1 MTQLVTT
8 QETQKPLWR
17 RLGGWGLILALV
29 AIVLAEGLTRSDM
42 LAGVERFYGDL
53 WYRLAGQRAPLDKV
67 ALVKLDEATL
77 AEYPEEP
84 LVFWGPR
91 YAQAAA
97 MLREAGAAVIGFDM
111 LFSASPEQWLAKLG
125 GLKADAA
132 RDFDQPFRRELASGK
147 VVVAGMQTAQET
159 LLPAA
164 DYLVAMPDFDAE
176 RFVGAADLLPDSD
189 GTLRNF
195 YPAPLLERV
204 PKEVPLGDNKDD
216 VRLLSLPFLL
226 AVHASQQSAAADS
239 WQFGQRTFHL
249 TDRIALAYAGPPG
262 SVTSLSLRELLKPD
276 ALSNPRVQ
284 ALRGKVVIIGASYGG
299 MNDVHLT
306 PYGRG
311 LFDAPLMLGAEI
323 QAQTV
328 DALLSGRFVDELPAV
343 WRILLTALFV
353 LPAALLWWRKRP
365 LAGLVILLL
374 PLGVAT
380 LAGYLGFAVHFLV
393 PVGHFQAAAFLAYS
407 GIYGWR
413 FTHGEQ
419 ERDRLRGIFSRYL
432 EPKVVEALLNSEQL
446 PQLGG
451 EQLEMTV
458 LFTDIR
464 NFTTISEQLTP
475 QEVVEML
482 NSYFGRACAVLAE
495 EGACIDKFIG
505 DAIMAEFGVPLKTP
519 DHARRALAA
528 AIKLKKVA
536 EEFQQWMHE
545 RFPDRT
551 LPEFGIGIGVHTGHA
566 VVGNIGTAQ
575 RMEYTAIGDSV
586 NLASRLEGMTKTVG
600 CVILASSD
608 TLESAGAGFALGKS
622 STVTVKGRAQAV
634 DVWEILGIE
643 ESGKNA

>member
-8 QETQKPLWR
+8 QDTQKPLWR
-17 RLGGWGLILALV
+17 KLGGWVLILAFAALM
-29 AIVLAEGLTRSDM
+29 LAEGLTRGDM

-67 ALVKLDEATL
+67 ALIKLDEATL
-77 AEYPEEP
+77 ADYPDEP

-97 MLREAGAAVIGFDM
+97 VLREAGAAVIGFDM

-159 LLPAA
+159 LLPAP
-164 DYLVAMPDFDAE
+164 DYLVAMPDFDAA
-176 RFVGAADLLPDSD
+176 RFVGAADLMPDSD

-195 YPAPLLERV
+195 YPSPLVDR
-204 PKEVPLGDNKDD
+204 NKDD
-216 VRLLSLPFLL
+216 LHLLSLPFLL
-226 AVHASQQSAAADS
+226 AVHASQQSAATDS
-239 WQFGQRTFHL
+239 WQFGKRTIHL
-249 TDRIALAYAGPPG
+249 KDRITLAYAGPPG
-262 SVTSLSLRELLKPD
+262 SVNSLSLRELLKPD
-276 ALSNPRVQ
+276 ALKNPRIQ

-299 MNDVHLT
+299 MNDAHLT

-311 LFDAPLMLGAEI
+311 LFEAPLMLGAEI

-328 DALLSGRFVDELPAV
+328 DALLSGRFVDELPAI
-343 WRILLTALFV
+343 WRLPLTALLVF
-353 LPAALLWWRKRP
+353 PAALLWQRKRP
-365 LAGLVILLL
+365 LAGLAILLL
-374 PLGVAT
+374 PLGVAA
-380 LAGYLGFAVHFLV
+380 LAGYVGFGAHLLV
-393 PVGHFQAAAFLAYS
+393 PVGHFQAAAFLAYAA
-407 GIYGWR
+407 IYGWR

-419 ERDRLRGIFSRYL
+419 ERERLRGIFSRYL
-432 EPKVVEALLNSEQL
+432 EPKVVEALLNSEKL

-464 NFTTISEQLTP
+464 NFTTISEQLTA

-519 DHARRALAA
+519 DHARRALLA
-528 AIKLKKVA
+528 AIKLKQVA
-536 EEFQQWMHE
+536 AEFTQWMHE
-545 RFPDRT
+545 RFADRALPD
-551 LPEFGIGIGVHTGHA
+551 FAIGIGVHTGYA

-600 CVILASSD
+600 CVILASRD
-608 TLESAGAGFALGKS
+608 TLESAGAGFTVGKS

>member
-8 QETQKPLWR
+8 HRTQKSLWR
-17 RLGGWGLILALV
+17 RMGGWGLILAIA
-29 AIVLAEGLTRSDM
+29 AIVLAEALTRGDM
-42 LAGVERFYGDL
+42 LAGGERLYGDL
-53 WYRLAGQRAPLDKV
+53 WFRLAGQRAPLERV
-67 ALVKLDEATL
+67 ALIKLDEASL
-77 AEYPEEP
+77 ADYPDEP

-91 YAQAAA
+91 FAKASAV
-97 MLREAGAAVIGFDM
+97 LRQVGASVIGFDI

-125 GLKADAA
+125 GLKASAA
-132 RDFDQPFRRELASGK
+132 RDFDQPFRLELASGK
-147 VVVAGMQTAQET
+147 VLVAGMQTPQET
-159 LLPAA
+159 LLPAP
-164 DYLVAMPDFDAE
+164 DYLLALPDFDAA

-195 YPAPLLERV
+195 YPSPPLERAL
-204 PKEVPLGDNKDD
+204 KEVPLGGDKDD
-216 VRLLSLPFLL
+216 LRLLSLPFLL
-226 AVHASQQSAAADS
+226 AIHASQQSAAAEQ
-239 WQFGQRTFHL
+239 WQFGGRTIRA
-249 TDRIALAYAGPPG
+249 TDRLTLAYAGPPG
-262 SVTSLSLRELLKPD
+262 SVPALSLRELLKPN
-276 ALSNPRVQ
+276 ALNDPRVQ

-299 MNDVHLT
+299 MNDAHLT

-328 DALLSGRFVDELPAV
+328 DALLTGRFIDPLPAG
-343 WRILLTALFV
+343 WSLLLAV
-353 LPAALLWWRKRP
+353 LLVFPGAIWWQRKRP
-365 LAGLVILLL
+365 LTGGAILMLPILLAGL
-374 PLGVAT
+374 
-380 LAGYLGFAVHFLV
+380 AGFVGFANHLQV
-393 PVGHFQAAAFLAYS
+393 PVAHLQLSAFLAYV

-432 EPKVVEALLNSEQL
+432 EPKVVEALLNSEKL

-464 NFTTISEQLTP
+464 NFTTISEQLAP

-505 DAIMAEFGVPLKTP
+505 DAIMAEFGVPLKTD
-519 DHARRALAA
+519 DHARRALLA
-528 AIKLKKVA
+528 AIRLKQVA
-536 EEFQQWMHE
+536 ADFREWMDE
-545 RFPDRT
+545 RFADRK
-551 LPEFGIGIGVHTGHA
+551 LPEFAIGIGVHTGYA

-600 CVILASSD
+600 CVILASRD
-608 TLESAGAGFALGKS
+608 TLEVAGAGFSLGRA
-622 STVTVKGRAQAV
+622 STVTVKGRAQPV
-634 DVWEILGIE
+634 DVWEILGLE
-643 ESGKNA
+643 ESEKNA

>member
-8 QETQKPLWR
+8 QDTQKPLWR
-17 RLGGWGLILALV
+17 KLGGWVLILALA
-29 AIVLAEGLTRSDM
+29 AIMLAEGLTRGEM

-77 AEYPEEP
+77 ADYPDEP

-97 MLREAGAAVIGFDM
+97 VLREAGAAVIGFDM

-159 LLPAA
+159 LLPAP
-164 DYLVAMPDFDAE
+164 DYLVAMPNFDVM
-176 RFVGAADLLPDSD
+176 RFVGAADLVSDSD

-195 YPAPLLERV
+195 YPAPMVDR
-204 PKEVPLGDNKDD
+204 NKDD
-216 VRLLSLPFLL
+216 LRLLSLPFLL
-226 AVHASQQSAAADS
+226 AVHASKQSAATDA
-239 WQFGQRTFHL
+239 WQFGKRTIHL
-249 TDRIALAYAGPPG
+249 KDSITLAYAGPPG
-262 SVTSLSLRELLKPD
+262 SVNSLSLRELLKPD
-276 ALSNPRVQ
+276 ALKNPRVQ

-299 MNDVHLT
+299 MNDAHLT

-311 LFDAPLMLGAEI
+311 LFEAPLMLGAEI

-328 DALLSGRFVDELPAV
+328 DALLSGRFVDELPAI
-343 WRILLTALFV
+343 WRVPLTALLVF
-353 LPAALLWWRKRP
+353 PAALLWRRKRP
-365 LAGLVILLL
+365 LAGLAILLL
-374 PLGVAT
+374 PLGVAA
-380 LAGYLGFAVHFLV
+380 LAGYIGFGAHLLV
-393 PVGHFQAAAFLAYS
+393 PVGHFQASAFLAYA

-419 ERDRLRGIFSRYL
+419 ERERLRGIFSRYL
-432 EPKVVEALLNSEQL
+432 EPKVVEALLNSEKL

-464 NFTTISEQLTP
+464 NFTTISEQLTA

-519 DHARRALAA
+519 DHARRALLA
-528 AIKLKKVA
+528 AIKLKQVA
-536 EEFQQWMHE
+536 AEFTQWMHE
-545 RFPDRT
+545 RFADRALPD
-551 LPEFGIGIGVHTGHA
+551 FAIGIGVHTGYA

-600 CVILASSD
+600 CVILASRD
-608 TLESAGAGFALGKS
+608 TLESAGAGFTVGKS

>member
-8 QETQKPLWR
+8 QDTQKPLWR
-17 RLGGWGLILALV
+17 KLGGWVLILAFAALM
-29 AIVLAEGLTRSDM
+29 LAEGLTRGDM

-67 ALVKLDEATL
+67 ALIKLDEATL
-77 AEYPEEP
+77 ADYPDEP

-97 MLREAGAAVIGFDM
+97 VLREAGAAVIGFDM

-159 LLPAA
+159 LLPAP
-164 DYLVAMPDFDAE
+164 DYLVAMPDFDAA
-176 RFVGAADLLPDSD
+176 RFVGAADLMPDSD

-195 YPAPLLERV
+195 YPSPLVDR
-204 PKEVPLGDNKDD
+204 NKDD
-216 VRLLSLPFLL
+216 LRLLSLPFLL
-226 AVHASQQSAAADS
+226 AVHASQQSAATDS
-239 WQFGQRTFHL
+239 WQFGKRTIHL
-249 TDRIALAYAGPPG
+249 KDRITLAYAGPPG
-262 SVTSLSLRELLKPD
+262 SVNSLSLRELLKPD
-276 ALSNPRVQ
+276 ALNNPRVQ

-299 MNDVHLT
+299 MNDAHLT

-311 LFDAPLMLGAEI
+311 LFEAPLMLGAEI

-328 DALLSGRFVDELPAV
+328 DALLSGRFVDELPAI
-343 WRILLTALFV
+343 WRVPLTALLVF
-353 LPAALLWWRKRP
+353 PAALLWRRKRP
-365 LAGLVILLL
+365 LTGLAILLL
-374 PLGVAT
+374 PLGVAG
-380 LAGYLGFAVHFLV
+380 LAGYVGFGAHLLV
-393 PVGHFQAAAFLAYS
+393 PVGHFQAAAFLAYAA
-407 GIYGWR
+407 IYGWR

-419 ERDRLRGIFSRYL
+419 ERERLRGIFSRYL
-432 EPKVVEALLNSEQL
+432 EPKVVEALLNSEKL

-464 NFTTISEQLTP
+464 NFTTISEQLTA

-519 DHARRALAA
+519 DHARRALFA
-528 AIKLKKVA
+528 AIKLKQVA
-536 EEFQQWMHE
+536 DEFTQWMHE
-545 RFPDRT
+545 RFADRM
-551 LPEFGIGIGVHTGHA
+551 LPEFAIGIGVHTGYA

-600 CVILASSD
+600 CVILASRD
-608 TLESAGAGFALGKS
+608 TLESAGEGFTLGKS

>member
-8 QETQKPLWR
+8 QDTQKPLWR
-17 RLGGWGLILALV
+17 KLGSWVLILAFAALMF
-29 AIVLAEGLTRSDM
+29 AEGLTRGDM

-67 ALVKLDEATL
+67 ALIKLDEATL
-77 AEYPEEP
+77 ADYPDEP

-97 MLREAGAAVIGFDM
+97 VLREADAAVIGFDM

-159 LLPAA
+159 LLPAP
-164 DYLVAMPDFDAE
+164 DYLVAMPDFDAA
-176 RFVGAADLLPDSD
+176 RFVGAADLMPDSD

-195 YPAPLLERV
+195 YPSPLVDR
-204 PKEVPLGDNKDD
+204 NKDD
-216 VRLLSLPFLL
+216 LHLLSLPFLL
-226 AVHASQQSAAADS
+226 AVHASQQSAATDS
-239 WQFGQRTFHL
+239 WQFGKRTIHL
-249 TDRIALAYAGPPG
+249 KDRITLAYAGPPG
-262 SVTSLSLRELLKPD
+262 SVNSLSLRELLKPD
-276 ALSNPRVQ
+276 ALKNPRIQ

-299 MNDVHLT
+299 MNDAHLT

-311 LFDAPLMLGAEI
+311 LFEAPLMLGAEI

-328 DALLSGRFVDELPAV
+328 DALLSGRFVDELPAI
-343 WRILLTALFV
+343 WRLPLTALLVF
-353 LPAALLWWRKRP
+353 PAALLWQRKRP
-365 LAGLVILLL
+365 LAGLAILLL
-374 PLGVAT
+374 PLGVAA
-380 LAGYLGFAVHFLV
+380 LAGYVGFGAHLLV
-393 PVGHFQAAAFLAYS
+393 PVGHFQAAAFLAYAA
-407 GIYGWR
+407 IYGWR

-419 ERDRLRGIFSRYL
+419 ERERLRGIFSRYL
-432 EPKVVEALLNSEQL
+432 EPKVVEALLNSEKL

-464 NFTTISEQLTP
+464 NFTTISEQLTA

-519 DHARRALAA
+519 DHARRALLA
-528 AIKLKKVA
+528 AIKLKQVA
-536 EEFQQWMHE
+536 AEFTQWMHE
-545 RFPDRT
+545 RFADRALPD
-551 LPEFGIGIGVHTGHA
+551 FAIGIGVHTGYA

-600 CVILASSD
+600 CVILASRD
-608 TLESAGAGFALGKS
+608 TLESAGAGFTVGKS